1 MARKEALL
9 DKLLAFFTPDLVR
22 VLCDVIGGRQCVS
35 LRLLDWF
42 VTSYARRHASSF
54 VFRGKT
60 VIVWNEY
67 KSMLKSYSK
76 THFDPFCRRDRIHI
90 DASGGSCVLVA
101 HGAEAVGSAGSN
113 GPNGAAGSN
122 GAGGANG
129 TGGANG
135 PNGPNGPNGASS
147 SAGPTTAPTAPT
159 ALALTTTIGQ
169 LNFFRWAIESGLLVY
184 VQLIERD
191 VAHDLATHTHK
202 VKAGSTSDA
211 HVHHG
216 YTRVASNTTVAFE

>member
-9 DKLLAFFTPDLVR
+9 EKLLAFFTPELVR

-90 DASGGSCVLVA
+90 DASGPSCALLA
-101 HGAEAVGSAGSN
+101 NGAE
-113 GPNGAAGSN
+113 PAA
-122 GAGGANG
+122 
-129 TGGANG
+129 
-135 PNGPNGPNGASS
+135 PR
-147 SAGPTTAPTAPT
+147 
-159 ALALTTTIGQ
+159 ALTTTIGQ

-216 YTRVASNTTVAFE
+216 YTRVAASTTVAFD

>member
-54 VFRGKT
+54 VFRGRT

-90 DASGGSCVLVA
+90 DASGGSCVLL
-101 HGAEAVGSAGSN
+101 AEPV
-113 GPNGAAGSN
+113 
-122 GAGGANG
+122 
-129 TGGANG
+129 
-135 PNGPNGPNGASS
+135 GAS
-147 SAGPTTAPTAPT
+147 AATAPAQAAP
-159 ALALTTTIGQ
+159 AAPAALTTTIGQ

-216 YTRVASNTTVAFE
+216 YTRVASNTTVAFD

>member
-1 MARKEALL
+1 MQRRVALL
-9 DKLLAFFTPDLVR
+9 EKLLLFYTPELVR
-22 VLCDVIGGRQCVS
+22 VLCDVIGGRKCVS

-76 THFDPFCRRDRIHI
+76 THFDPFCRRGRIFV
-90 DASGGSCVLVA
+90 DAAGDACVLLSTERE
-101 HGAEAVGSAGSN
+101 G
-113 GPNGAAGSN
+113 
-122 GAGGANG
+122 
-129 TGGANG
+129 
-135 PNGPNGPNGASS
+135 
-147 SAGPTTAPTAPT
+147 
-159 ALALTTTIGQ
+159 ALTTTIGQ

-184 VQLIERD
+184 VQLIEGD
-191 VAHDLATHTHK
+191 VARDLAAHTHK

-216 YTRVASNTTVAFE
+216 YTRVAAPTTVAFN

>member
-1 MARKEALL
+1 MQRKDALL
-9 DKLLAFFTPDLVR
+9 EKLLAFFTPDLVR

-42 VTSYARRHASSF
+42 VTSYSRRHASSF
-54 VFRGKT
+54 VFGGKT

-76 THFDPFCRRDRIHI
+76 THFDPFCRRDRIFV
-90 DASGGSCVLVA
+90 DAAGGSCALL
-101 HGAEAVGSAGSN
+101 GAPREG
-113 GPNGAAGSN
+113 
-122 GAGGANG
+122 
-129 TGGANG
+129 
-135 PNGPNGPNGASS
+135 
-147 SAGPTTAPTAPT
+147 
-159 ALALTTTIGQ
+159 ALTTTIGQ

-191 VAHDLATHTHK
+191 VARDLASHTHK
-202 VKAGSTSDA
+202 VKAGTTSDA

-216 YTRVASNTTVAFE
+216 YTRVAAPTTVAFD

>member
-1 MARKEALL
+1 MQRREALL
-9 DKLLAFFTPDLVR
+9 EKLLCFFTPDLVR
-22 VLCDVIGGRQCVS
+22 ILHDVIGGRRCVS

-76 THFDPFCRRDRIHI
+76 THFDPFCRRDRIFV
-90 DASGGSCVLVA
+90 DATS
-101 HGAEAVGSAGSN
+101 
-113 GPNGAAGSN
+113 
-122 GAGGANG
+122 AGGACALLREAR
-129 TGGANG
+129 GG
-135 PNGPNGPNGASS
+135 
-147 SAGPTTAPTAPT
+147 
-159 ALALTTTIGQ
+159 ALTTTIGQ
-169 LNFFRWAIESGLLVY
+169 LNFFRWAIESGLLMY

-191 VAHDLATHTHK
+191 VAHDLAAHTLK
-202 VKAGSTSDA
+202 VKSGSTADA

-216 YTRVASNTTVAFE
+216 FTRVAAQTTVTFD

>member
-42 VTSYARRHASSF
+42 VTSYARRHSSSF

-90 DASGGSCVLVA
+90 DASGGSCVLV
-101 HGAEAVGSAGSN
+101 VGSAESN
-113 GPNGAAGSN
+113 GANGAAGPN
-122 GAGGANG
+122 GANG
-129 TGGANG
+129 TGGAA
-135 PNGPNGPNGASS
+135 AS
-147 SAGPTTAPTAPT
+147 PTAPTAPT

>member
-113 GPNGAAGSN
+113 GAG
-122 GAGGANG
+122 
-129 TGGANG
+129 
-135 PNGPNGPNGASS
+135 
-147 SAGPTTAPTAPT
+147 GPTTAPTAPT

>member
-101 HGAEAVGSAGSN
+101 HGA
-113 GPNGAAGSN
+113 
-122 GAGGANG
+122 
-129 TGGANG
+129 GGANG
-135 PNGPNGPNGASS
+135 PTTAP
-147 SAGPTTAPTAPT
+147 TAPTAPT